1 MGSAGP
7 SGSACAGMDAEDWT
21 IRKKPYDIRE
31 RLFEFAC
38 ITVRV
43 VQFLH
48 TRGPI
53 GRALSY
59 QVLKSGI
66 SAGANYEEGDD
77 GSSERD
83 AAAKMKISLRE
94 LKETR
99 FRLRVLR
106 ATGLLFKEQD
116 PVIAEC
122 DELVRIVASIVR
134 NKRSKKGTS

>member
-1 MGSAGP
+1 MLTLVAQTARP
-7 SGSACAGMDAEDWT
+7 VHCMEAQDWT
-21 IRKKPYDIRE
+21 IRKKPFDIRE

-38 ITVRV
+38 LTVRV

-48 TRGPI
+48 ARGPI

-59 QVLKSGI
+59 QVPKSGI
-66 SAGANYEEGDD
+66 SAGANYEEADD
-77 GSSERD
+77 GSSGRD
-83 AAAKMKISLRE
+83 EVAKMRISLRE

-122 DELVRIVASIVR
+122 DELVKIVASIIK
-134 NKRSKKGTS
+134 NKHPKQTL

>member
-1 MGSAGP
+1 MPALVWRARP
-7 SGSACAGMDAEDWT
+7 VHGMDAQDWT

-38 ITVRV
+38 ITVRL

-48 TRGPI
+48 TQGPI
-53 GRALSY
+53 ARALSY
-59 QVLKSGI
+59 RVLKSGI

-77 GSSERD
+77 GSSGRD
-83 AAAKMKISLRE
+83 AVAKMRIYLRE

-99 FRLRVLR
+99 FRLQVLR

-116 PVIAEC
+116 PVIVEC

-134 NKRSKKGTS
+134 NRRSKQAAS